1 MQVTLTYKTFFQ
13 KFLGESGIFIT
24 GSTSLLYN
32 THKKTENKIKK
43 KKTWF
48 SVLNNY
54 YNDVEKNRIWEKK
67 KLSLNLE
74 TFYFG

>member
-1 MQVTLTYKTFFQ
+1 MVTPADMPNHEGHFYFLSRNLDQMQLTLTYKTFFQ

-43 KKTWF
+43 KSMVFCFK
-48 SVLNNY
+48 
-54 YNDVEKNRIWEKK
+54 
-67 KLSLNLE
+67 
-74 TFYFG
+74 